1 VFGFLKTVLEI
12 VTAVV
17 PKLMSVEEALEY
29 AILAQQCYYLESGD
43 VVLPENWR
51 ALFHWSPSGGWDNLY
66 AMCVNESRKEVV
78 LAIRGTDN
86 LFNMLSDTSL
96 IAGAFTGN
104 FQVPPGQQDIQV
116 LANSIHYHLSHEFID
131 KNSDAV
137 NNIEAIGR
145 AIQEFERQMSP
156 QISNWIL
163 ALLYIA
169 AITAG
174 LYTINQVIPLP
185 LVSQLAMGAVLAG
198 TSYVSLKTVGQSVT
212 DRLLMILGNKTPS
225 SMAALKSATLAA
237 IENNFSGYTLKI
249 VGHSLGAVMA
259 ELCAV
264 EIGVQCISFE
274 SPGSLEIIKKFDR
287 YRISLDNGLRITNY
301 LSAPNIINTLNEYPG
316 VSYRMFLP
324 HTNGKFSLIHGTN
337 CLLQSGSRV
346 ATYVTLGAFTW
357 GKILVQKG
365 VETAAFRVSGSAFAG
380 AIGTKLVGG
389 VAGLWKDLN
398 WLRRQHKIDNIVA
411 YLRGGGGS
419 SAQLREA
426 ISWPRVLFHSRVLH
440 NTIDF
445 VWSTVLPLQKDLP
458 GIRNLKDEEGMRE
471 EQINRINGYEVVA

>member
-1 VFGFLKTVLEI
+1 VFSLLKTVLEI
-12 VTAVV
+12 FTDAV
-17 PKLMSVEEALEY
+17 PKLMSVAEALEY

-43 VVLPENWR
+43 AMLPENWK

-66 AMCVNESRKEVV
+66 AMYVNESRKEVV

-86 LFNMLSDTSL
+86 LFNMLSDASL
-96 IAGAFTGN
+96 IAGAFTSN

-137 NNIEAIGR
+137 FNIEAIGR
-145 AIQEFERQMSP
+145 AIQEFDRQMCP
-156 QISNWIL
+156 QISNWVL

-174 LYTINQVIPLP
+174 LHTINQVVPLS
-185 LVSQLAMGAVLAG
+185 LVSQMAMGAILVG
-198 TSYVSLKTVGQSVT
+198 ISYASLQTIGQSVT

-225 SMAALKSATLAA
+225 SMAALKSSTLTA

-274 SPGSLEIIKKFDR
+274 SPGSLEIINKVDR
-287 YRISLDNGLRITNY
+287 YRIRLDNGLRITNY
-301 LSAPNIINTLNEYPG
+301 LSAPNIINTLNGHPG
-316 VSYRMFLP
+316 VSYRMLLP
-324 HTNGKFSLIHGTN
+324 HTNGKFSFIHGTN

-380 AIGTKLVGG
+380 AVRSKLVGG
-389 VAGLWKDLN
+389 VVGLWKDSK

-411 YLRGGGGS
+411 YLSEEGGS
-419 SAQLREA
+419 SAQMRKV

-445 VWSTVLPLQKDLP
+445 ARSAVLPLQKDLP
-458 GIRNLKDEEGMRE
+458 GIRNLNDEEGMRE
-471 EQINRINGYEVVA
+471 EQISRINGYRVL